1 MTKKQIDD
9 EVMELK
15 PTSKKQLQ
23 GKRFVAGLI
32 GLGVVV
38 FVLLAYI
45 AIKFLFDGESEGSN
59 NQNSK
64 NTASHGAAAQQ
75 VETIYDMDELII
87 NLVPTDNNRH
97 YLKIMISLRMA
108 SAADA
113 AVVVAKLASIQ
124 DSLQMF
130 LKELR
135 PQDFNGSGATMKL
148 KEEITKRINKAI
160 YPVEVQEVLLREIL
174 LD

>member
-1 MTKKQIDD
+1 MTKKQDD

-15 PTSKKQLQ
+15 ATGSKKHLQ
-23 GKRFVAGLI
+23 GKRLVAGLI
-32 GLGVVV
+32 SLGIVV
-38 FVLLAYI
+38 FIILVYI
-45 AIKFLFDGESEGSN
+45 AIKFLYNSDSHSQNTSN
-59 NQNSK
+59 NPNSQ
-64 NTASHGAAAQQ
+64 AAAPQ

-87 NLVPTDNNRH
+87 NLVPTGNNRN
-97 YLKIMISLRMA
+97 YLKIMISLRLA
-108 SAADA
+108 SAQDT
-113 AVVVAKLASIQ
+113 AVVVAKLASVQ

-148 KEEITKRINKAI
+148 KEEITKRINKVI
-160 YPVEVQEVLLREIL
+160 YPVEVKEVLLREIL

>member
-23 GKRFVAGLI
+23 GKRLVVWLI
-32 GLGVVV
+32 GIGVVV
-38 FVLLAYI
+38 FALLAFL
-45 AIKFLFDGESEGSN
+45 AVKFLFNTEEDSN
-59 NQNSK
+59 NQNPK
-64 NTASHGAAAQQ
+64 NAASNVTAAQQ

-87 NLVPTDNNRH
+87 NLVSTDNNRR

-108 SAADA
+108 NAADA

-124 DSLQMF
+124 DGLQMF

-135 PQDFNGSGATMKL
+135 PQDFNGSGATMRL
-148 KEEITKRINKAI
+148 KEELTKRINKAI